1 MDLGI
6 AMRRAVLCLAVML
19 LPSPALADGWTAQME
34 EDEGGPVMVA
44 SITASADGN
53 ITPELRLM
61 CAGSEGVML
70 RYLTAADTVSPGSEA
85 NFLFENENSQITE
98 HMQYEDM
105 DGAFAAYFPPTDKM
119 IEFLKTGDEV
129 FISESSGNYPA
140 QTFPLKGS
148 SKAIDTLL
156 KTCSK

>member
-6 AMRRAVLCLAVML
+6 AMRRAVLCLALML
-19 LPSPALADGWTAQME
+19 LPSAAYADGWTAQME
-34 EDEGGPVMVA
+34 EDEGGPAMVA
-44 SITASADGN
+44 SITAPADGSV
-53 ITPELRLM
+53 TPELRLQ

-85 NFLFENENSQITE
+85 DFLFENENSQITE

-105 DGAFAAYFPPTDKM
+105 DGAFAAYFPPSDKM